1 VSVKQWQKHYG
12 EVLDNVGGFDVID
25 CKSCGFK
32 HIIPIPS
39 FEELNEMYKSK
50 YYEKVD
56 NFFNERFLEDKDW
69 YDLVFKDRYDS
80 FEKILGFRGNILDI
94 GCGGGYFLLYG
105 KNRGWATLGID
116 PSIQSINH
124 CKSIGLDVIE
134 GYFDENL
141 SEKLANKFDV
151 VHLSE
156 VLEHVPDP
164 ENTIFSI
171 KKTLKPGGIVCIV
184 VPNDYNPF
192 QVSLIKACNFK
203 PWWVAPPHHINYF
216 DFSSLENLLEKVG
229 FTVILKETSFPI
241 DIFLLMGDDYVS
253 NDNLGRIC
261 HTKRKT
267 FEKNLALAGLNDL
280 KRNIYKALANLNIG
294 REVVIYARIKDYIR
308 GQYVGTKAKRN
319 Y

>member
-1 VSVKQWQKHYG
+1 VSEKQWQNHYG
-12 EVLDNVGGFDVID
+12 EVLDSVNGFDVID
-25 CKSCGFK
+25 CKICGFK

-39 FEELNEMYKSK
+39 PQELEDMYKSK
-50 YYEKVD
+50 YYQNVE
-56 NFFNERFLEDKDW
+56 FFNERFLEDKDW

-80 FEKILGFRGNILDI
+80 FEKILGYNGNILDI

-105 KNRGWATLGID
+105 KNRGWITLGID

-192 QVSLIKACNFK
+192 QVSLIKTCNFK

-241 DIFLLMGDDYVS
+241 DIFLLMGDIYVG

-267 FEKNLALAGLNDL
+267 FEKNLALAGLNNL

-294 REVVIYARIKDYIR
+294 REVVIYARK
-308 GQYVGTKAKRN
+308 
-319 Y
+319 